1 MQSASFDVFNT
12 VLTRIVGDPKAIFL
26 LLGRQLVSQSL
37 INTTP
42 EAFAYARNRAES
54 RACKNIGAKYTLD
67 NIYTEMAVALRL
79 TDEQQE
85 KIMQLEL
92 ELESKLICPIPTIKE
107 SIQTARERGARVIFL
122 SDMYLSNKFIRERL
136 VQHGFLQEG
145 DELYLS
151 HGYGKPKPVGN
162 LFRKLI
168 ASEGVLLDRTAHWGD
183 DLSIDTQRARKVQL
197 FRESNLNRYEQILE
211 NHSRATEG
219 LSSAMAGA
227 SRLARLQILV
237 SSSYEKAVRD
247 VSAGVVAPTL
257 VSFVT
262 WILLQAKQMGLKR
275 LYFVSRDGQ
284 ILLEIARRLIGKLG
298 IDCELRYI
306 YGSRLSWNLPAI
318 NSLSKKQALQM
329 LKRASWIL
337 EAKSDLSIQD
347 FFARVH
353 ITPEEIENSLD
364 SVGFKKEDWEK
375 ILSTSEQQALHRLLD
390 NSEVIDLIFQKAAQK
405 QQILMKYLEQEGIL
419 DSTPKGLVDL
429 GWFGSSYDS
438 LAAIMSTRGVP
449 LDAGLFFGLKSHSH
463 DNQSDCKKAY
473 FFDERMQTG
482 FKYALPEL
490 GVVPLE
496 IFCSADHGTVD
507 SFIEKE
513 GQIYPVFREDGN
525 QRLIDWGL
533 PMVRKAVF
541 SFTENLL
548 LDSTLVNPWADVRE
562 ASAEVLQ
569 AFWLSPSKLEAEA
582 WGDFPWE
589 KGHSERTDPL
599 AKSYCWEQVAQS
611 FLTLRL
617 SNNQSM
623 WVEGS
628 IARSTLPIGIIMK
641 GFISFRRFLS
651 TVKPKFIA

>member
-1 MQSASFDVFNT
+1 MQSESFDVFNT
-12 VLTRIVGDPKAIFL
+12 VLTRIVGDPKTIFL

-67 NIYTEMAVALRL
+67 NIYIEMAVALRI

-122 SDMYLSNKFIRERL
+122 SDTYLSNDFIRERL
-136 VQHGFLQEG
+136 VQHGFWQEG

-151 HGYGKPKPVGN
+151 HEYGKPKPVGN

-168 ASEGVLLDRTAHWGD
+168 PSEGVLLDRTSRWGNE
-183 DLSIDTQRARKVQL
+183 LSIDTQKAKKVELRAQH

-227 SRLARLQILV
+227 SKLARLQIPV
-237 SSSYEKAVRD
+237 SNSKERALRD
-247 VSAGVVAPTL
+247 VAAGVVAPTF
-257 VSFVT
+257 VSFAL

-318 NSLSKKQALQM
+318 SSLSKKQALQM
-329 LKRASWIL
+329 LKRSSWIL
-337 EAKSDLSIQD
+337 EAKSDLSIQG
-347 FFARVH
+347 FFARVS
-353 ITPEEIENSLD
+353 IAPQEIEDSLA
-364 SVGFKKEDWEK
+364 SAGFKKEDWEK
-375 ILSTSEQQALHRLLD
+375 VLNLSEQQALYPLLD
-390 NSEVIDLIFQKAAQK
+390 DRKVKDLIFQKAAQK
-405 QQILMKYLEQEGIL
+405 QQVLMKYLEQEEML
-419 DSTPKGLVDL
+419 DSAPKGLVDL

-438 LAAIMSTRGVP
+438 LAAIVDTRGAP
-449 LDAGLFFGLKSHSH
+449 LNVGLFFGLRSNSQS
-463 DNQSDCKKAY
+463 NQSDCKKSY

-496 IFCSADHGTVD
+496 MFCSADHGTVIG
-507 SFIEKE
+507 FIEKE
-513 GQIYPVFREDGN
+513 GHIQPVLERNAIKGLLTGVYHWLE
-525 QRLIDWGL
+525 RL
-533 PMVRKAVF
+533 P
-541 SFTENLL
+541 
-548 LDSTLVNPWADVRE
+548 ST
-562 ASAEVLQ
+562 S
-569 AFWLSPSKLEAEA
+569 
-582 WGDFPWE
+582 
-589 KGHSERTDPL
+589 
-599 AKSYCWEQVAQS
+599 
-611 FLTLRL
+611 
-617 SNNQSM
+617 
-623 WVEGS
+623 
-628 IARSTLPIGIIMK
+628 
-641 GFISFRRFLS
+641 
-651 TVKPKFIA
+651 